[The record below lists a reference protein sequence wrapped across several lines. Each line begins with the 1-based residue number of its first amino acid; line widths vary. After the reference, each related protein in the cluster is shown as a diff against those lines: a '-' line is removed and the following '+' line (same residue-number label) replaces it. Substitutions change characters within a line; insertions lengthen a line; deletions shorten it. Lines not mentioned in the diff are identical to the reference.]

1 MDKHIDKYLLDDLR
15 LRSDEKGELARWVI
29 QLQSDLDD
37 ERRKSSANQALLA
50 KLEAAEKERD
60 VYANLASDVG
70 DIITLLQNNEWAEHV
85 GKTNVGG
92 LLEHQ
97 ITRLMNSIAD
107 INTKL
112 SAAEARLLV
121 PWIKRSEQMPE
132 PKDKRRVCVFTPHTS
147 ADLRYRLVPANLFK
161 AVCTSATHW
170 HYVNDP
176 VGGGP
181 ALVKYIVILQSAWCN
196 DSGSGISYDSDL
208 VQFDKRDTAIT
219 WGFRLRDSDD
229 FNIGVLTNGALTS
242 FDWMAKPLAATA
254 AALAQIAENIGVA
267 GFKVEGE

>member
-1 MDKHIDKYLLDDLR
+1 MDKHIEERIEFLKASVAL
-15 LRSDEKGELARWVI
+15 SDIVGPDELIVTV
-29 QLQSDLDD
+29 SDL
-37 ERRKSSANQALLA
+37 SALLA
-50 KLEAAEKERD
+50 KLEAAQKERD
-60 VYANLASDVG
+60 EFKRYYKTACADWEEAQKNYDSSKRV
-70 DIITLLQNNEWAEHV
+70 ITDL
-85 GKTNVGG
+85 
-92 LLEHQ
+92 
-97 ITRLMNSIAD
+97 R
-107 INTKL
+107 TKL
-112 SAAEARLLV
+112 EAAEARLLV

>member
-1 MDKHIDKYLLDDLR
+1 MIKNLAERNKVINS
-15 LRSDEKGELARWVI
+15 SDALY
-29 QLQSDLDD
+29 
-37 ERRKSSANQALLA
+37 LLA
-50 KLEAAEKERD
+50 KLEAAEKQVKEMTEQYLDRNTALTF
-60 VYANLASDVG
+60 V
-70 DIITLLQNNEWAEHV
+70 TLRAE
-85 GKTNVGG
+85 
-92 LLEHQ
+92 
-97 ITRLMNSIAD
+97 
-107 INTKL
+107 
-112 SAAEARLLV
+112 AAEARLLV